1 MSYIKKIVFQ
11 RTICDILCYNHVE
24 YLKTI
29 KMKSSLRIFLAIF
42 IMLGATNLSS
52 QILNPGDR
60 VPAGAVVYSLPVTNI
75 HLVVEATHEV
85 FVAGPYA
92 RYAQKYLG
100 IEAVEE
106 NRESYKLSS
115 VELMPYIEADP
126 SINIALY
133 LGNQRNASANFLE
146 MINQGLIMWSDSYAG
161 KSQKIQ
167 FSDLNSNALY
177 VKSMAGSNLTSEK
190 STLYRTAQSASGVE
204 RVAVQQSHIVE
215 KSIEKRAEEIA
226 SQIFHLR
233 AKRLNIITGDTD
245 ATFSGD
251 ALRAA
256 VEEINRLEDDYLA
269 LFMGKTT
276 SKIQKMSFDV
286 VPKSGND
293 KQIYIAFRLSETS
306 GLMPANNLSGRP
318 IVLELIKEEPIVAV
332 NMDASAS
339 GKGRVTYRKPAVVN
353 ARIMD
358 GQELIMQSRIPVYQL
373 GVLLSFPLEVATGRL

>member
-1 MSYIKKIVFQ
+1 
-11 RTICDILCYNHVE
+11 
-24 YLKTI
+24 
-29 KMKSSLRIFLAIF
+29 
-42 IMLGATNLSS
+42 MLGATNLSS

-60 VPAGAVVYSLPVTNI
+60 VPAGAIVYSLPVTNI
-75 HLVVEATHEV
+75 HLVVETTHEL

-92 RYAQKYLG
+92 KYAQKYLG

-190 STLYRTAQSASGVE
+190 STLYRTVQSASGAE

-226 SQIFHLR
+226 AQIFHLR

-276 SKIQKMSFDV
+276 TSTQKMSFDV
-286 VPKSGND
+286 VPKSGNE

-318 IVLELIKEEPIVAV
+318 IVLELIKEEQIAAV

-373 GVLLSFPLEVATGRL
+373 GVLLSFPLDVATGRL

>member
-1 MSYIKKIVFQ
+1 M
-11 RTICDILCYNHVE
+11 
-24 YLKTI
+24 
-29 KMKSSLRIFLAIF
+29 MKRSLRFFLALILL
-42 IMLGATNLSS
+42 LGANNLSS
-52 QILNPGDR
+52 QILNPGER

-75 HLVVEATHEV
+75 HLIVEATHES

-100 IEAVEE
+100 VEAFED
-106 NRESYKLSS
+106 NRESYKLRS
-115 VELMPYIEADP
+115 VELIPYIEADP
-126 SINIALY
+126 SVNIALF
-133 LGNQRNASANFLE
+133 LGTQRNASANFLE

-190 STLYRTAQSASGVE
+190 STLYSTVKSASGTE
-204 RVAVQQSHIVE
+204 RVAVQQSQIVE

-233 AKRLNIITGDTD
+233 SKRLHIITGDTD

-256 VEEINRLEDDYLA
+256 IEEINRLEDEYLG

-276 SKIQKMSFDV
+276 TEIQKMSFDV
-286 VPKSGND
+286 VPKAGNE
-293 KQIYIAFRLSETS
+293 KQIYIAFRLSETT

-318 IVLELIKEEPIVAV
+318 VVLELIKEEQTTSV
-332 NMDASAS
+332 NIDTSPS
-339 GKGRVTYRKPAVVN
+339 GKGKITYRKPAVVN
-353 ARIMD
+353 ARLMD
-358 GQELIMQSRIPVYQL
+358 GQELIIQSRIPVYQL
-373 GVLLSFPLEVATGRL
+373 GILLSFPLEVATGRL